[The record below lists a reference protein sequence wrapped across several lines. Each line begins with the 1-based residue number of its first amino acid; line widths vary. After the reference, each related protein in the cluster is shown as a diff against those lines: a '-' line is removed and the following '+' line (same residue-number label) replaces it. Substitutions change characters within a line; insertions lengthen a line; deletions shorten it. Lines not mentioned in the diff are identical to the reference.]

1 MTWAHIERF
10 GSCERQCSGV
20 MRIFDDG
27 QQFGDKYRYSFSF
40 RMVDDA
46 TIELYGIVGRAPT
59 IGEVRA
65 LATECRRRGWK
76 VIWDRKCGARPGKH
90 EQE

>member
-1 MTWAHIERF
+1 MTCAHIERF

-20 MRIFDDG
+20 MRIFEDG
-27 QQFGDKYRYSFSF
+27 VEWGDPYRYAFPF
-40 RMVDDA
+40 RMVDDH

-59 IGEVRA
+59 IAEVRA

-76 VIWDRKCGARPGKH
+76 VIWDRKCGTMPGLH
-90 EQE
+90 EQQ